1 MSISIEKLIKDLNL
15 EIIVSGDKNKRI
27 ATSDINRPGLQFS
40 GYYDYFGEDRVQV
53 IGMAEWSY
61 LEKMDPNLRYR
72 RIKDFF
78 EFDITAIVISRNL
91 EPHKEI
97 IDTAKEHNIWVLRS
111 SLQTTRLVKELIT
124 YLEKELAETTSLH
137 GELVDVYGVGI
148 LIQGKS
154 GIGKSETAL
163 ELIKRGH
170 ILVSDDAVEIKCV
183 GGILYGSSP
192 YSTNGMIEVR
202 GLGIINVTAL
212 YGLSSVIK
220 EKIIDFVI
228 ELEPWNDEHDNFDR
242 LGNSNETIEILGVP
256 VKKVRIP
263 IRPGR
268 NIAVIIEAAAAN
280 YRYLTTTSITPVETI
295 EKRIEEVNNENI
307 F

>member
-1 MSISIEKLIKDLNL
+1 MTLDIEKMIKDLNL
-15 EIIVSGDKNKRI
+15 EIIVNGNKNKKI
-27 ATSDINRPGLQFS
+27 TTSDINRPGLQFS
-40 GYYDYFGEDRVQV
+40 GYYDYFGQDRVQV

-61 LEKMDPNLRYR
+61 LDMMDADLRYK

-78 EFDITAIVISRNL
+78 KFDITCIIITRNL
-91 EPHKEI
+91 NPHKEI
-97 IDTAKEHNIWVLRS
+97 IDTAKENNIWVLRS
-111 SLQTTRLVKELIT
+111 NLQTTQLMKELIT
-124 YLEKELAETTSLH
+124 YMEKELAETTSLH

-183 GGILYGSSP
+183 GGKLYGTSP
-192 YSTNGMIEVR
+192 YSTSGMMEVR
-202 GLGIINVTAL
+202 GLGIIDVTAL
-212 YGLSSVIK
+212 YGLSSVLK
-220 EKIIDFVI
+220 EKNIDFVI
-228 ELEPWNDEHDNFDR
+228 ELEPWNNEYDDFDR
-242 LGNSNETIEILGVP
+242 LGNNSETIKILGVP
-256 VKKVRIP
+256 IKKVRIP

-280 YRYLTTTSITPVETI
+280 YRYLTTSSISPVDI
-295 EKRIEEVNNENI
+295 IDKRIKEANN
-307 F
+307 

>member
-1 MSISIEKLIKDLNL
+1 MTLDIDKLIKDLNL
-15 EIIVSGDKNKRI
+15 EVIVSGDKNKKI
-27 ATSDINRPGLQFS
+27 TTSDINRPGLQFS
-40 GYYDYFGEDRVQV
+40 GYYDYFGQDRVQV

-61 LEKMDPNLRYR
+61 LDKMNPELRYK
-72 RIKDFF
+72 RIRDFF
-78 EFDITAIVISRNL
+78 KFDITCVIISRNL
-91 EPHKEI
+91 NPHREI
-97 IDTAKEHNIWVLRS
+97 INTAKEHNIWVLRS
-111 SLQTTRLVKELIT
+111 SLQTTRLMKELIT
-124 YLEKELAETTSLH
+124 YMEKELAETTSLH

-183 GGILYGSSP
+183 GGSLYGSSP
-192 YSTNGMIEVR
+192 YSTRGMIEVR
-202 GLGIINVTAL
+202 GLGIIDATAL
-212 YGLSSVIK
+212 YGLSSVLK

-228 ELEPWNDEHDNFDR
+228 ELEPWNSDYDDFDR
-242 LGNSNETIEILGVP
+242 LGNNNETVEILGVS

-280 YRYLTTTSITPVETI
+280 YRYLTTSSISPVEI
-295 EKRIEEVNNENI
+295 IDKRIEEASIKNI
-307 F
+307 

>member
-1 MSISIEKLIKDLNL
+1 MTLDIDKLIKDLNL
-15 EIIVSGDKNKRI
+15 EVIVSGDKNKKI
-27 ATSDINRPGLQFS
+27 TTSDINRPGLQFS
-40 GYYDYFGEDRVQV
+40 GYYDYFGQDRVQV

-61 LEKMDPNLRYR
+61 LDKMNPELRYK
-72 RIKDFF
+72 RIQDFF
-78 EFDITAIVISRNL
+78 KFDITCVIISRNL
-91 EPHKEI
+91 NPHREI

-111 SLQTTRLVKELIT
+111 SFQTTRLMKELIT
-124 YLEKELAETTSLH
+124 YMEKELAETTSLH

-183 GGILYGSSP
+183 GGSLYGSSP
-192 YSTNGMIEVR
+192 YSTSGMIEVR
-202 GLGIINVTAL
+202 GLGIIDVTAL
-212 YGLSSVIK
+212 YGLSSVLK

-228 ELEPWNDEHDNFDR
+228 ELEPWNSDYDDFDR
-242 LGNSNETIEILGVP
+242 LGNNNETVEILGVS

-280 YRYLTTTSITPVETI
+280 YRYLTTSSISPVEI
-295 EKRIEEVNNENI
+295 IDKRIEEASIKNI
-307 F
+307 

>member
-1 MSISIEKLIKDLNL
+1 MTLEIEKLIKDLNL
-15 EIIVSGDKNKRI
+15 DVIVSGDRNKKI
-27 ATSDINRPGLQFS
+27 TTSDINRPGLQFS

-61 LEKMDPNLRYR
+61 LDKMDPDLRYK
-72 RIKDFF
+72 RIKEFF
-78 EFDITAIVISRNL
+78 KFDITCVIISRGLN
-91 EPHKEI
+91 PHEEI

-111 SLQTTRLVKELIT
+111 SLQTTRLMKELIT
-124 YLEKELAETTSLH
+124 YMEKELAETTSLH

-183 GGILYGSSP
+183 GGSLYGTSP
-192 YSTNGMIEVR
+192 YSTSGMIEVR
-202 GLGIINVTAL
+202 GLGIIDVTAL
-212 YGLSSVIK
+212 YGLSSVLK

-228 ELEPWNDEHDNFDR
+228 ELEPWNNEYDDFDR
-242 LGNSNETIEILGVP
+242 LGNSNETVEILGVSI
-256 VKKVRIP
+256 KKVRIP

-268 NIAVIIEAAAAN
+268 NLAVIIEAAAAN
-280 YRYLTTTSITPVETI
+280 YRYLTTSSISPVEI
-295 EKRIEEVNNENI
+295 IDKRIEEINQKKV
-307 F
+307 